1 LEEDAMKSYNIRI
14 LYRCVLATFLL
25 LSPVLCNNLFA
36 GTHVSGGYASAGG
49 TNIVLTLSVQTTA
62 PANLII
68 EQYMS
73 RGNRVLSTSPRAK
86 KIEGGGARIKWLVRN
101 FPSGSLQLS
110 TRLRAPLAGNVKA
123 VIKYRDPDTGQFT
136 EIRIAP

>member
-1 LEEDAMKSYNIRI
+1 MEEDAMISFNIQI

-25 LSPVLCNNLFA
+25 LPTVFCNNLFA
-36 GTHVSGGYASAGG
+36 ATHVSGRYASAGG
-49 TNIVLTLSVQTTA
+49 TYIVLTLSVQTTA
-62 PANLII
+62 PVNLII

-73 RGNRVLSTSPRAK
+73 GGNRVISTSPRAK

-110 TRLRAPLAGNVKA
+110 TRLSAPLAGKVRA
-123 VIKYRDPDTGQFT
+123 VIKYRDPDTGKFT
-136 EIRIAP
+136 EIRITP

>member
-1 LEEDAMKSYNIRI
+1 MISCNIKW

-25 LSPVLCNNLFA
+25 LSTVLCNNLFA
-36 GTHVSGGYASAGG
+36 GTHVSGRYASAGG
-49 TNIVLTLSVQTTA
+49 TNIVLTISVQTTA

-73 RGNRVLSTSPRAK
+73 GGSRVLSTSPRAI
-86 KIEGGGARIKWLVRN
+86 KIEGGGTRIKWLVRN
-101 FPSGSLQLS
+101 FHSGSLQLS
-110 TRLRAPLAGNVKA
+110 TRLSTPLAGNVRA
-123 VIKYRDPDTGQFT
+123 VIRSRNPDNGQFT